1 MSAAGGQESIDG
13 QVAYDGDGLVPCVV
27 QDWSSGE
34 VLTLAYMNE
43 EALRRTRATGELHL
57 WSRSRGEQWHKGET
71 SGNVQSVRSLRLDC
85 DGDTLLALVE
95 PAGPACHTGKR
106 TCFHRGELEPPA
118 PFQTLTA
125 LERTVTERARER
137 PAGSYTVALLDDPQR
152 IGEKVM
158 EEAEEVARAAR
169 EESAQRV
176 DEEAAGAR
184 SRTPSGCSM
193 AVAPRA
199 AGAPA
204 EDPPRAG
211 SPAVGA
217 GTPEGF
223 AGAIEPDLQRACEL
237 ARAYNL
243 IPLSYSFIEDCET
256 PVSAFLKLRAL
267 APGEPTFLLES
278 ADQGQRVG
286 RWSFIGFRPRA
297 VLRWSLADGGDPY
310 RLAAERVAAF
320 KQAPMDGGK
329 ADGGRAPFLG
339 GAVGFFGYDLVRT
352 VEPLGDP
359 PGGLDS
365 DSLGL
370 PDMALMF
377 SDALVAFDH
386 LKHTVTILANADLQA
401 EPDIER
407 AYAQAARTIAEVRGA
422 LAGPVPRGEP
432 IAADER
438 TPPQFQSNMSR
449 ERFEAMV
456 ERVVQY
462 IYAGDAFQVVPS
474 QRWSAPTPVEAFSI
488 YRGLRAV
495 NPSPYMYF
503 LDFGDFQIAGA
514 SPEPLLTVNGRHV
527 STKPIA
533 GTRPRG
539 ANPEEDR
546 RIEAELLA
554 DEKERAEHVM
564 LVDLGR
570 NDLGR
575 VCEYGS
581 VKVDE
586 LMEIESYSHVMH
598 IVSSVSGTLREG
610 VGAMDA
616 LRSVLPAGTLSG
628 APKVRAMQIIDELE
642 PVKRGGYGGAVGYLS
657 YAGDLDTAIHI
668 RTVVVKDGVAHVQA
682 GGGTVAQARP
692 EYEYEESVA
701 KSTAAMRAIEL
712 ACAQPDWP

>member
-1 MSAAGGQESIDG
+1 
-13 QVAYDGDGLVPCVV
+13 
-27 QDWSSGE
+27 
-34 VLTLAYMNE
+34 
-43 EALRRTRATGELHL
+43 
-57 WSRSRGEQWHKGET
+57 
-71 SGNVQSVRSLRLDC
+71 
-85 DGDTLLALVE
+85 
-95 PAGPACHTGKR
+95 
-106 TCFHRGELEPPA
+106 
-118 PFQTLTA
+118 
-125 LERTVTERARER
+125 
-137 PAGSYTVALLDDPQR
+137 
-152 IGEKVM
+152 
-158 EEAEEVARAAR
+158 
-169 EESAQRV
+169 
-176 DEEAAGAR
+176 
-184 SRTPSGCSM
+184 M
-193 AVAPRA
+193 AVAPS
-199 AGAPA
+199 APA
-204 EDPPRAG
+204 AT
-211 SPAVGA
+211 AVTVA
-217 GTPEGF
+217 PS
-223 AGAIEPDLQRACEL
+223 LQEARVL
-237 ARAYNL
+237 ARAHNL
-243 IPLSYSFIEDCET
+243 IPLRCSFIEDCET

-267 APGEPTFLLES
+267 APGEPAFLLES

-286 RWSFIGFRPRA
+286 RWSFIGFRPRS
-297 VLRWSLADGGDPY
+297 VLRWSLSDGGDPY
-310 RLAAERVAAF
+310 ALAAERVARF
-320 KQAPMDGGK
+320 EQAPMDDAG
-329 ADGGRAPFLG
+329 ADGPPFIG

-359 PGGLDS
+359 PGS
-365 DSLGL
+365 DPLGL
-370 PDMALMF
+370 PDMALML
-377 SDALVAFDH
+377 SDALVVFDH
-386 LKHTVTILANADLQA
+386 LKHTVTIIANADLQA

-407 AYAQAARTIAEVRGA
+407 AYEQAARTISEVRCV

-432 IAADER
+432 A
-438 TPPQFQSNMSR
+438 TGPHPPARQMPAFESNMPR

-456 ERVVQY
+456 ARIVEY

-474 QRWSAPTPVEAFSI
+474 QRWSAPVPVEAFSI

-503 LDFGDFQIAGA
+503 LDFGDFQVAGA
-514 SPEPLLTVNGRHV
+514 SPEPLLTVSGRHV

-539 ANPEEDR
+539 ATPEEDR
-546 RIEAELLA
+546 RIAQELLA

-581 VKVDE
+581 VQVDE

-598 IVSSVSGTLREG
+598 IVSSVSGTLRAD

-642 PVKRGGYGGAVGYLS
+642 PVKRGGYGGAIGYLS

-682 GGGTVAQARP
+682 GGGTVADAKP

-701 KSTAAMRAIEL
+701 KSRAVMRAVEL
-712 ACAQPDWP
+712 ACEQPDWS